1 MKTLGK
7 MVYETPKAEVVV
19 IDLQG
24 VLCVS
29 GGSGETDGDMTL
41 EDVDPFSPIN
51 P

>member
-1 MKTLGK
+1 MKTSRK
-7 MVYETPKAEVVV
+7 MVYVTPKVEVVV

-29 GGSGETDGDMTL
+29 GGEGETELFDMV
-41 EDVDPFSPIN
+41 DINVDPFN

>member
-19 IDLQG
+19 IDLQD

-29 GGSGETDGDMTL
+29 GGAGEAPDDMIL
-41 EDVDPFSPIN
+41 EEVDPFSPIN

>member
-29 GGSGETDGDMTL
+29 GAVAEDEDMNL
-41 EDVDPFSPIN
+41 ENVDVPFIP
-51 P
+51 